1 MTTVLDTTPSS
12 RPCVLFTKNICSSL
26 YRHSLRHHTLLY
38 ASPVCFHITPL
49 RWEEA
54 VRDYR
59 AVLEV
64 APEDPAAWNNLGNAT
79 AGKCLKR
86 SDLGM
91 LL

>member
-1 MTTVLDTTPSS
+1 MCIAYTEHIFAH
-12 RPCVLFTKNICSSL
+12 PCIVSL
-26 YRHSLRHHTLLY
+26 CVITTLLY
-38 ASPVCFHITPL
+38 ASPARLHITPL

-79 AGKCLKR
+79 AGKCLTR
-86 SDLGM
+86 SNLGM